1 MDEGRNMILLFP
13 SLIRGINEPGAREAF
28 RAMCHMFYGER
39 VVDFVADGR
48 SKWEGLDGKSNML
61 DDHGDVLVEY
71 MEGMGKEEMDKLK
84 RKRLD
89 EDEDE
94 DEAEREGAG
103 KKRSGA

>member
-13 SLIRGINEPGAREAF
+13 TLIRGINEPRGREAF
-28 RAMCHMFYGER
+28 RATCHMFYGER

-48 SKWEGLDGKSNML
+48 RKWEGLDGKSNML

-71 MEGMGKEEMDKLK
+71 REGIGGEEMDRLK

-89 EDEDE
+89 EI
-94 DEAEREGAG
+94 EAEREGAEREG
-103 KKRSGA
+103 AERKRS